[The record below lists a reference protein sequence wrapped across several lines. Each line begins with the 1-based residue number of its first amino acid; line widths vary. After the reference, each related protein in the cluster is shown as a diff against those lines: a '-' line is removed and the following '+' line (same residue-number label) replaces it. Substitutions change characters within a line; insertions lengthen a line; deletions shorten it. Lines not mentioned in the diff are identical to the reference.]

1 MVTAR
6 PSPVAG
12 LPRTVT
18 DAPSGTPPPGLAP
31 FTTAVI
37 ATSAVVMAVAL
48 FGAAFVMGPALLMA
62 LLALVLATA
71 ALPVVDSLGRFLPRP
86 VAALVVLAAGLVGL
100 VAAIAFAVP
109 DLTAQFGLLLEHL
122 PARCQALKTWTG
134 GNAGQG
140 GLAKQMVAAMLPSDC
155 TAVVASLP
163 KRVAAWR
170 SLVWAENTL
179 WSVLVVGA
187 MSYWWLLERSELL
200 MRMTLLLPSSVRERT
215 RAFVDEAEV
224 RLGAFIRGQL
234 IVCALVGV
242 ATFVIYFLMGLP
254 TALAL
259 GGLAAFA
266 ELVPIVGPLVVAAAA
281 LVSAPHAWLGIVTV
295 AVVVRLMVDYVVTPV
310 VMGRA
315 IGMNALLVLAS
326 LVALTK
332 FGGVLGAMVAVP
344 FAAIVQLAVD
354 RWILNAPIDRTAR
367 SAAGRDR
374 LSALRYQATV
384 LGVSARKLARRRGR
398 GRQVVEIEEEVEL
411 IAEGLSTCLRPEP

>member
-1 MVTAR
+1 M
-6 PSPVAG
+6 
-12 LPRTVT
+12 
-18 DAPSGTPPPGLAP
+18 
-31 FTTAVI
+31 
-37 ATSAVVMAVAL
+37 
-48 FGAAFVMGPALLMA
+48 LMA

-215 RAFVDEAEV
+215 RLSSTRRRCGWARSSA
-224 RLGAFIRGQL
+224 GSSS
-234 IVCALVGV
+234 
-242 ATFVIYFLMGLP
+242 
-254 TALAL
+254 
-259 GGLAAFA
+259 
-266 ELVPIVGPLVVAAAA
+266 
-281 LVSAPHAWLGIVTV
+281 SAPWW
-295 AVVVRLMVDYVVTPV
+295 
-310 VMGRA
+310 
-315 IGMNALLVLAS
+315 AS
-326 LVALTK
+326 
-332 FGGVLGAMVAVP
+332 
-344 FAAIVQLAVD
+344 
-354 RWILNAPIDRTAR
+354 
-367 SAAGRDR
+367 
-374 LSALRYQATV
+374 
-384 LGVSARKLARRRGR
+384 
-398 GRQVVEIEEEVEL
+398 
-411 IAEGLSTCLRPEP
+411 RPS